1 MSSFTSLFPVSFSSD
16 PLEPGNEHALFF
28 QKATDILFVK
38 VLLRRLPSRK
48 VVFVPCDLFVQRP
61 ISVRAV
67 REVTI
72 EGPALPSSKGN

>member
-1 MSSFTSLFPVSFSSD
+1 MSSFTSLFPVCFPSH
-16 PLEPGNEHALFF
+16 PLETGNEQAPFF
-28 QKATDILFVK
+28 QKATDVLFFK
-38 VLLRRLPSRK
+38 VLLRRLPSSK
-48 VVFVPCDLFVQRP
+48 VLLVPCDLFVQRP